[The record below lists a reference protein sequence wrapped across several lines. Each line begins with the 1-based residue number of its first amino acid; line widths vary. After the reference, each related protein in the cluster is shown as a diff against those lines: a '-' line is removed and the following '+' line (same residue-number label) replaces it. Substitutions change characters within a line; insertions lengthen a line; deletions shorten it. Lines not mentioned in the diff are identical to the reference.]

1 MDASPQF
8 RRGIRWKLL
17 VTMLGLIVGLLAV
30 LSWLEIDASQQLI
43 QREMERR
50 VQLMR
55 DVLVARGEGAAT
67 QLAKEIGNQ
76 IAGFAF
82 STVSEIVTN
91 ATRLNPQLSYALV
104 LNTKAQALA
113 HAGERGSLIHF
124 DGELKQYTGAA
135 DRLAAGQTSLLATNV
150 VVQQTEVL
158 EIIAPIIVGNERWG
172 VLRLGYS
179 LADLRRETQRTRRE
193 MHAQVAAVIT
203 RSVTTAGAAV
213 FLSMGVVAWLSA
225 LITRPLQR
233 VTESARQLATGDFS
247 AAATLDVRSQDEV
260 GVLAE
265 AFTKMADNLQRT
277 YAQLEE
283 SNRTLELKVSE
294 RTRELAH
301 MTELAEDAPGGRG
314 RQPDQERLPRQHEPR
329 AAHPAGGHHWL
340 RRTAAGRRAGR
351 GARRS
356 GGRFA
361 AHHGFGQA
369 PARPHQ

>member
-91 ATRLNPQLSYALV
+91 ATRLNPQLSYALR

-124 DGELKQYTGAA
+124 DGELKRYTGAA

-233 VTESARQLATGDFS
+233 VTESARQLATGIS
-247 AAATLDVRSQDEV
+247 APPQRSTS
-260 GVLAE
+260 A
-265 AFTKMADNLQRT
+265 R
-277 YAQLEE
+277 
-283 SNRTLELKVSE
+283 
-294 RTRELAH
+294 RTRSACWPRPSPRWP
-301 MTELAEDAPGGRG
+301 TTSSAPTRSS
-314 RQPDQERLPRQHEPR
+314 RNP
-329 AAHPAGGHHWL
+329 
-340 RRTAAGRRAGR
+340 TA
-351 GARRS
+351 RS
-356 GGRFA
+356 N
-361 AHHGFGQA
+361 
-369 PARPHQ
+369 